1 MTSLGPPRRRASFFL
16 FCCFSLP
23 RAPLRGRD
31 DRRSEEDMINR
42 RLHFVAYRQLE
53 HIGFS
58 HLIDKLEDVKEV

>member
-1 MTSLGPPRRRASFFL
+1 
-16 FCCFSLP
+16 
-23 RAPLRGRD
+23 
-31 DRRSEEDMINR
+31 MINR